1 MVEAA
6 GRADELVAKALEAGV
21 NIRRFDE
28 NRIGISVGE
37 SHGEEL
43 PEGLVEALG
52 GTWVKQM
59 HSTICPLSC
68 CVPMTTCSTRFST
81 STVPRPR

>member
-43 PEGLVEALG
+43 LKGLVRLWAAP
-52 GTWVKQM
+52 WARQM

-68 CVPMTTCSTRFST
+68 CVLMSTCSTRFST